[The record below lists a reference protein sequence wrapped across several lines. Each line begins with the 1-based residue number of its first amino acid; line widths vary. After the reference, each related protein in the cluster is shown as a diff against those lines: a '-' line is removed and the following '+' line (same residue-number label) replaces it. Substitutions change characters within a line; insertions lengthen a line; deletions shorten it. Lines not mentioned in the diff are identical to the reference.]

1 MASVNIVGTKG
12 DKSDPA
18 FRYKMPRLVAKI
30 EGRGNGIKTGMFFF
44 FLSTYVDDVTDPVFF
59 LTVIVN
65 ASDIAESLHRP
76 PSHFTKFFGCE
87 LGAQSKWTE
96 ETDRAVVNGAHAT
109 AEMQSLVDKYC
120 DLFVLCPTCTYPE
133 TRLKVKSKKKE
144 IWHVCK
150 ACGEKNMVD
159 MSHKLCVYIL
169 KEHKK
174 LKAAEKKEGKSK
186 KDKKDKKDK
195 KSKKDKK
202 DKKKKKKDKKDQK
215 SEEDKAMAEPIEV
228 EGGFQDEDGEVWH
241 TDISAEAVKERRRLE
256 AEKLSKNKGGSE
268 KKEEDVE
275 SQDPEVILS
284 EAAKR
289 LSLGIESGWDET
301 KVKIEVINLQV
312 SGGLPKL
319 ARLMIVFESV
329 LADCKKPED
338 FMSALEKNLQLFK
351 SVSAQMTDSMAALI
365 ECTMKFFANDRLSLA
380 PVANVVLQTF
390 YDSEI
395 VSEDALLNW
404 WGQSND
410 KMEPDCVVVKLKVK
424 PLIDW
429 LQEAE
434 EEEDSSGDDDDE
446 DEEEEK

>member
-1 MASVNIVGTKG
+1 M
-12 DKSDPA
+12 
-18 FRYKMPRLVAKI
+18 
-30 EGRGNGIKTGMFFF
+30 
-44 FLSTYVDDVTDPVFF
+44 
-59 LTVIVN
+59 N

-215 SEEDKAMAEPIEV
+215 SEEGKAMAEPVEV

-241 TDISAEAVKERRRLE
+241 TDISADAVKERRRLE
-256 AEKLSKNKGGSE
+256 AEKLNKNKQGAE
-268 KKEEDVE
+268 KRVEAKETEFE

-301 KVKIEVINLQV
+301 KIKIEVINLQV
-312 SGGLPKL
+312 SGALPKL

-329 LADCKKPED
+329 LAECKTPQE
-338 FMSALEKNLQLFK
+338 FMSVLEKNLQLFK
-351 SVSAQMTDSMAALI
+351 SVSAQMSDSMAALI
-365 ECTMKFFANDRLSLA
+365 ECTMKFFCKDRIALA
-380 PVANVVLQTF
+380 PVANVVLQSF
-390 YDSEI
+390 YDAEL
-395 VSEDALLNW
+395 VSEDALLKW
-404 WGQSND
+404 WGESND
-410 KMEPDCVVVKLKVK
+410 KLEPDFVVVKLKVK

-434 EEEDSSGDDDDE
+434 EEEDSSDGEDDDG
-446 DEEEEK
+446 EEEKN

>member
-1 MASVNIVGTKG
+1 MVTVSKRVR
-12 DKSDPA
+12 SDLFDVETRRRDA
-18 FRYKMPRLVAKI
+18 DR
-30 EGRGNGIKTGMFFF
+30 FFF
-44 FLSTYVDDVTDPVFF
+44 
-59 LTVIVN
+59 TVIVN

-76 PSHFTKFFGCE
+76 PSHFTKFFGLE

-96 ETDRAVVNGAHAT
+96 ETDRAVVNGAHPKD
-109 AEMQSLVDKYC
+109 EMQSLVDKYC

-144 IWHVCK
+144 IWHNCK
-150 ACGEKNMVD
+150 ACGGKNMVD
-159 MSHKLCVYIL
+159 MSHKLCTFIL
-169 KEHKK
+169 KEHKN
-174 LKAAEKKEGKSK
+174 LKAQEKKDGKSK
-186 KDKKDKKDK
+186 KEKKKEKKEK
-195 KSKKDKK
+195 KEKKKKK
-202 DKKKKKKDKKDQK
+202 DKKKKKKKKDKKSDD
-215 SEEDKAMAEPIEV
+215 EGEAEPIEV
-228 EGGFQDEDGEVWH
+228 EGGFQDEDGEIWH

-268 KKEEDVE
+268 KKEEDKEYE

-301 KVKIEVINLQV
+301 KIKIEVINLQV

-329 LADCKKPED
+329 LADCKKPEE

-365 ECTMKFFANDRLSLA
+365 ECTMKFFAKDRLSLA

-410 KMEPDCVVVKLKVK
+410 TMEPECVVVKLKVK